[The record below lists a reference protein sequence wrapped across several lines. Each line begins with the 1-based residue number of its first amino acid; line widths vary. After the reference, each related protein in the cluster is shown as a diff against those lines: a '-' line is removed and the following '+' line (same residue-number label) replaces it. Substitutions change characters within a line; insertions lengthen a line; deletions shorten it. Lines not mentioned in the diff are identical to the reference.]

1 MTAHPR
7 VDPVNGDL
15 IFYQCGMFEK
25 PYLRYSVIDR
35 YGKHQIW
42 KMGVEIGKAKMRVRS
57 SCIW

>member
-15 IFYQCGMFEK
+15 VFYQSSMFEK

-35 YGKHQIW
+35 NGMHKVW
-42 KMGVEIGKAKMRVRS
+42 KVGIDIGKAKM
-57 SCIW
+57 